1 MWDPVASLPPS
12 HWLLLFQWALSP
24 IDQHS
29 LAGANRQASA
39 FKGEAGTSCPRA
51 KEGSDCCQHWLLR
64 GHGDGLAWNR
74 RPSPPNPSLPELPT
88 CPRTHTR
95 QGDLTMKQKPPS
107 MEVPSTRKCLPSG
120 ILVTMRLTL
129 AGPATC
135 VLKGSSSHS
144 KSSMKSFR
152 GSRLGRQGNSRSAG
166 GVGHTGLLAC
176 PPQITGLL

>member
-51 KEGSDCCQHWLLR
+51 KEGPDCCQHWLLR

-74 RPSPPNPSLPELPT
+74 RPSPPNPSLPKLPT

-95 QGDLTMKQKPPS
+95 QGDLTMKEKPPS

-120 ILVTMRLTL
+120 ILVTVRLTL